1 VIDLDLD
8 LDFYRV
14 FEKSSQI
21 VMTIYFG
28 NSLYCSEADTTH
40 HQLKCALKSR
50 DLRGTMGLLTTIGT
64 TVGTA
69 VLTGT
74 LLSLCRN
81 LLKGPRTAGAEVDD
95 GASDEVLRVRK
106 KILFQALVALLTT
119 MDDLLWIGTFKW
131 VGYLFYDA
139 ERMRS
144 LPYPDQKVRN
154 APTIFRSPWHSKCIG
169 TPNSPTPQFGLSF
182 VLAATKRRCPYQAAP
197 THHLWHARI
206 HIHTHTF
213 SLSPTLSLSSRS
225 PDLHLST
232 WCRDV

>member
-1 VIDLDLD
+1 
-8 LDFYRV
+8 
-14 FEKSSQI
+14 
-21 VMTIYFG
+21 
-28 NSLYCSEADTTH
+28 
-40 HQLKCALKSR
+40 
-50 DLRGTMGLLTTIGT
+50 MGLLTTIGT

-154 APTIFRSPWHSKCIG
+154 APTI
-169 TPNSPTPQFGLSF
+169 
-182 VLAATKRRCPYQAAP
+182 
-197 THHLWHARI
+197 
-206 HIHTHTF
+206 
-213 SLSPTLSLSSRS
+213 SRS
-225 PDLHLST
+225 PAPAYSLDIANTALALPTPHLDS
-232 WCRDV
+232 RSF